1 MSLDPGVLD
10 RVRAQVVADGRAP
23 TPADIARALRADG
36 VLLAADDLLS
46 EAARMYGELAG
57 AGPLT
62 ALLGDPEVTDVLVT
76 APDEVWVDRGRGV
89 EPVPV
94 RFADDAAVRRLAQR
108 LASACGR
115 RLDDAMPYVDARLP
129 DGTRV
134 HAVLA
139 PLAVS
144 GTCLSLRVPS
154 RRAFS
159 LDDLVR
165 AGSLPGEI
173 EPWVRAVVAARLSLL
188 VTGGTGTGKTTWL
201 SALLGLVDPTE
212 RIVVVEDSA
221 ELRPDHPHVVRLESR
236 PPNIEGAGAV
246 TLRDLVRQS
255 LRMRPDR
262 VVVGEVRGAEVVDL
276 LAALNTG
283 HEGGC
288 ATVHANSAAD
298 VPARMEAL
306 ALAAGLGRDAVHA
319 QLAAGLDVVLHLERP
334 RRGPRRWSSLGV
346 AVRRGAH
353 TEVLEA
359 WGRDPR
365 TGAVVRGP
373 AYDRLVERLGPWLP
387 EGTC

>member
-10 RVRAQVVADGRAP
+10 RVRAQVVADGRTP
-23 TPADIARALRADG
+23 TPTDIARALRADG
-36 VLLAADDLLS
+36 VLLAADDLLT
-46 EAARMYGELAG
+46 EAARMHGELAG

-62 ALLGDPEVTDVLVT
+62 PLLRDPDVTDVLVT

-89 EPVPV
+89 EPAPV

-165 AGSLPGEI
+165 AGSLPAEI

-201 SALLGLVDPTE
+201 STLLGLVDPAE

-221 ELRPDHPHVVRLESR
+221 ELRPAHPHVVRLESR

-288 ATVHANSAAD
+288 ATVHANSAID

-334 RRGPRRWSSLGV
+334 RSGPRRWSSLAV

-353 TEVLEA
+353 TEVVEA
-359 WGRDPR
+359 WGRDPG
-365 TGAVVRGP
+365 TGSPVRGP
-373 AYDRLVERLGPWLP
+373 AYDRLVERLGPWGP
-387 EGTC
+387 EPAR

>member
-1 MSLDPGVLD
+1 MSLDPTVLD
-10 RVRAQVVADGRAP
+10 RVRAQVVAGGRAP
-23 TPADIARALRADG
+23 TPGDIARALRADG

-46 EAARMYGELAG
+46 EAARMHGELAG

-62 ALLGDPEVTDVLVT
+62 ALLREPEVTDVLVT
-76 APDEVWVDRGRGV
+76 APDAVWVDRGRGI
-89 EPVPV
+89 EPVAV
-94 RFADDAAVRRLAQR
+94 RFTDDAAVRRLAQR

-115 RLDDAMPYVDARLP
+115 RLDDALPYVDARLP
-129 DGTRV
+129 DGTRL

-144 GTCLSLRVPS
+144 GTCLSLRVPGT
-154 RRAFS
+154 RAFT

-165 AGSLPGEI
+165 AGSLPVEA

-201 SALLGLVDPTE
+201 SMLLGLVEPQE

-221 ELRPDHPHVVRLESR
+221 ELRPTHPHVVRLEAR
-236 PPNIEGAGAV
+236 PANIEGAGAV

-288 ATVHANSAAD
+288 ATVHANSARD
-298 VPARMEAL
+298 VPARIEAL

-319 QLAAGLDVVLHLERP
+319 QLAAGLDVVLHLVRD
-334 RRGPRRWSSLGV
+334 RAGRRRWSSLSV
-346 AVRRGAH
+346 AVRRGEH
-353 TEVLEA
+353 TEVSDALV
-359 WGRDPR
+359 WRD
-365 TGAVVRGP
+365 GAVAHGP
-373 AYDRLVERLGPWLP
+373 GFPQLADRLGPFLP
-387 EGTC
+387 GGSC